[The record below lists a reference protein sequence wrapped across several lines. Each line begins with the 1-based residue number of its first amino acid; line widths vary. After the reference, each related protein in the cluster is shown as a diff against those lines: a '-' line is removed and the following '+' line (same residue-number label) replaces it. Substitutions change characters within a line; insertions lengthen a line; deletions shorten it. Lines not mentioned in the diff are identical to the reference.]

1 MICNFCGAFLR
12 DGAEKCS
19 TCGRPTAPADTA
31 DDKPFLLGREST
43 DYADVPPAPE
53 PKPAPEPSAGN
64 YQRGA
69 ALLTAH
75 TFHRPYLA
83 AAHGNAC
90 QRGFKAYLAAE
101 RDYLAAYIFHDRFE
115 HVRADV
121 RLGFRCRAAK
131 AFASE
136 SPRPLP

>member
-53 PKPAPEPSAGN
+53 PSVPP
-64 YQRGA
+64 
-69 ALLTAH
+69 
-75 TFHRPYLA
+75 
-83 AAHGNAC
+83 
-90 QRGFKAYLAAE
+90 
-101 RDYLAAYIFHDRFE
+101 
-115 HVRADV
+115 
-121 RLGFRCRAAK
+121 
-131 AFASE
+131 
-136 SPRPLP
+136 